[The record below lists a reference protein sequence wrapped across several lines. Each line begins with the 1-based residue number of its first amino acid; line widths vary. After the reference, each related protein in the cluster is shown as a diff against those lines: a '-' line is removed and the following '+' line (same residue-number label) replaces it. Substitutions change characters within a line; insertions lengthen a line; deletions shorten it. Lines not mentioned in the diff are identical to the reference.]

1 MRRLRRL
8 LLFGLLA
15 TWALLARALDL
26 SAEERAWIAAHGPV
40 RVLLLPTAE
49 PFYEAGHGGRPPGG
63 YAIEMLERVAE
74 RAGLKLEY
82 VLAANVPEALMA
94 LRQRQADMTPVMRL
108 SRERAR
114 SFSVP
119 GSLLPVDPVVVSR
132 RDDTQASLQG
142 DLAGQRLAVLAGSVN
157 DEEIT
162 AAYPSAHVERF
173 PTLRDAFKA
182 VSDGR
187 ADLAPTTLQEAVY
200 LIESQLLSNLM
211 VRRLPGAS
219 AALIGPGV
227 RLELP
232 QLHGILAKAMDTITP
247 AERAELARR
256 WLPVG
261 TATAFAG
268 ESAALTAAERAW
280 VEKHGEVRA
289 GFDARFAP
297 FTLAGTLGGMEGLGA
312 DILRAVAA
320 KTGLRI
326 VAQRGASFAEVFGAA
341 RSSEEVNVVVGMA
354 RTQQRSADFQF
365 VGPFSAV
372 ATSMLMRRDDRRRWT
387 EPDEMGRGTSVGLLR
402 EHFLLPR
409 LRLRNPA
416 LKLVE
421 FDSQSDV
428 LEALADGR
436 VDAAI
441 GNSAVVG
448 RLLEDRFAGRIHI
461 TGVVRDGDSE
471 LYFGVPHRHPE
482 LARVLDRGLA
492 AMSPSE
498 LAQLQQRWL
507 FVQVQPG
514 LRLADVL
521 RWAAPLGSALLAGL
535 VVLWLAHRRLRVAHA
550 ATRRAHADAVA
561 ATAARGRFLGY
572 LAHELR
578 GAVMGISSGASLLL
592 RRETTVPPEKLLGAM
607 KTSADG
613 LLSLLETTL
622 GYERT
627 LVTGLELQPT
637 DRELSEWWAATLA
650 PLQLRAQ
657 DKGLVFEQIPPPAGL
672 WLHFDAGRLSQVVAN
687 VVGNAVKFTVQG
699 RVAVRARW
707 DAVAQRL
714 LLEVED
720 EGPGIP
726 PEELGTLFE
735 PYAQGQAGRAAASGA
750 GLGLAITRQIVQA
763 MGGTIEAAAGR
774 ARGSLFRIEVPL
786 APAAAPGESR

>member
-1 MRRLRRL
+1 MRRVRRL
-8 LLFGLLA
+8 LLFALLA
-15 TWALLARALDL
+15 TWALLAGALEL
-26 SAEERAWIAAHGPV
+26 SAEEKAWITAHGPV
-40 RVLLLPTAE
+40 RVMLLPTAE
-49 PFYEAGHGGRPPGG
+49 PFYEAGNQGRAPGG
-63 YAIEMLERVAE
+63 FAIEMLERVAQ
-74 RAGLKLEY
+74 RAGLRLEY
-82 VLAANVPEALMA
+82 VLAPNVPEALMS

-119 GSLLPVDPVVVSR
+119 GALLPVDPVVVSR
-132 RDDTQASLQG
+132 REDTQAALQG
-142 DLAGQRLAVLAGSVN
+142 DLAGQRVAVLAGSVN
-157 DEEIT
+157 EEEIS
-162 AAYPSAHVERF
+162 ASYPSARIERF
-173 PTLRDAFKA
+173 PTLREAFKA
-182 VSDGR
+182 VSEGR

-211 VRRLPGAS
+211 VRRLPSAS

-227 RLELP
+227 RLDLPEL
-232 QLHGILAKAMDTITP
+232 HRILAKAMDTITP
-247 AERAELARR
+247 AERTELARR
-256 WLPVG
+256 WLPAG
-261 TATAFAG
+261 SATAFAG
-268 ESAALTAAERAW
+268 QTAILTAAEQAW
-280 VEKHGEVRA
+280 ADKQGEVRA
-289 GFDARFAP
+289 GYDAHFAP
-297 FTLAGTLGGMEGLGA
+297 FTIAGTLGGMDGLGA
-312 DILRAVAA
+312 DILRAVAD

-326 VAQRGASFAEVFGAA
+326 VAQRGASFAEVYDAA
-341 RSSEEVNVVVGMA
+341 RSGGDVNVVVGMA

-365 VGPFSAV
+365 IGPFSSV

-387 EPDEMGRGTSVGLLR
+387 EPDEMRGGASVGLLR

-421 FDSQSDV
+421 FDSQFEV
-428 LEALADGR
+428 LEALAVGR

-448 RLLEDRFAGRIHI
+448 RLLEERFAGRLHI

-498 LAQLQQRWL
+498 LAQLRQRWL

-521 RWAAPLGSALLAGL
+521 RWAAPLASALLGGL
-535 VVLWLAHRRLRVAHA
+535 VVLWLANRRLRGAHA
-550 ATRRAHADAVA
+550 ATQRAHGAAVA
-561 ATAARGRFLGY
+561 ATVARGRFLGY

-578 GAVMGISSGASLLL
+578 GAVMGIASGASLLL
-592 RRETTVPPEKLLGAM
+592 RRDATLPPEPLLRAM
-607 KTSADG
+607 KSSADG

-622 GYERT
+622 AYERT
-627 LVTGLELQPT
+627 LAAGIALQPT
-637 DRELSEWWAATLA
+637 ERELSTWWAETLA

-657 DKGLVFEQIPPPAGL
+657 DKGLAFEHEDPPPGL
-672 WLHFDAGRLSQVVAN
+672 QLRFDAARLSQVVAN
-687 VVGNAVKFTVQG
+687 VVGNALKFTPQG
-699 RVAVRARW
+699 RVAALARW
-707 DAVAQRL
+707 DAATRRL
-714 LLEVED
+714 HITVED

-726 PEELGTLFE
+726 DAELTDLFE
-735 PYAQGQAGRAAASGA
+735 PYAQGEAGRAAASGA

-763 MGGTIEAAAGR
+763 MGGSIEAVPGR
-774 ARGSLFRIEVPL
+774 ARGCLFRIDVPL
-786 APAAAPGESR
+786 EPAAS

>member
-1 MRRLRRL
+1 MPLARR

-15 TWALLARALDL
+15 AWALVAQAVELTD
-26 SAEERAWIAAHGPV
+26 EEKAWIAAHGAV
-40 RVLLLPTAE
+40 KVLLLPTAE
-49 PFYEAGHGGRPPGG
+49 PFYEAGHQGRAPGG
-63 YAIEMLERVAE
+63 FAIEMLERVAQ
-74 RAGLKLEY
+74 RAGLKLQY
-82 VLAANVPEALMA
+82 VLAPNVPEALMA

-119 GSLLPVDPVVVSR
+119 GTLLPVDPVVVSR
-132 RDDTQASLQG
+132 REDTQAALQG
-142 DLAGQRLAVLAGSVN
+142 DLSGQRLAVLAGSVN
-157 DEEIT
+157 EEEMT
-162 AAYPSAHVERF
+162 AAYPGAHVERF
-173 PTLRDAFKA
+173 GTLREAFKA

-187 ADLAPTTLQEAVY
+187 ADMAPTTLQEAVY

-211 VRRLPGAS
+211 VRRLPGAGK
-219 AALIGPGV
+219 AVIGPGV

-232 QLHGILAKAMDTITP
+232 QLHSILAKAMDTITP

-256 WLPVG
+256 WLPAG

-268 ESAALTAAERAW
+268 EAAFLTAAERAW
-280 VEKHGEVRA
+280 VEKQGEVHA

-297 FTLAGTLGGMEGLGA
+297 FTLAGTMGGMEGLGA
-312 DILRAVAA
+312 DILRAIAG

-326 VAQRGASFAEVFGAA
+326 VSQRGGPFAEVYNAA
-341 RSSEEVNVVVGMA
+341 RTGGDVNVIVGMA
-354 RTQQRSADFQF
+354 RTEQRSADFQF
-365 VGPFSAV
+365 VGPFSSV
-372 ATSMLMRRDDRRRWT
+372 ATSMLMRREDPRRFS
-387 EPDEMGRGTSVGLLR
+387 EPDDMPSGAVGLLR

-409 LRLRNPA
+409 LRLRKPG
-416 LKLVE
+416 LKMVE
-421 FDSQSDV
+421 FNSQSEV

-448 RLLEDRFAGRIHI
+448 RLMEDKFAGRLHI

-498 LAQLQQRWL
+498 LALLRQRWL

-521 RWAAPLGSALLAGL
+521 SWAAPLGSALLAGL
-535 VVLWLAHRRLRVAHA
+535 VVLWLANRRLRAAHA
-550 ATRRAHADAVA
+550 ATQRAHAAAVA
-561 ATAARGRFLGY
+561 ATVARGRFLGY

-592 RRETTVPPEKLLGAM
+592 RGEGTVPPDTLLRAM
-607 KTSADG
+607 KSSSDG
-613 LLSLLETTL
+613 LLALLETTL
-622 GYERT
+622 SYEHS
-627 LVTGLELQPT
+627 LATGIELQPV
-637 DRELSEWWAATLA
+637 DRELAGWWADTMA

-657 DKGLVFEQIPPPAGL
+657 DKGLLFEQVPPLPGL
-672 WLHFDAGRLSQVVAN
+672 RLRFDAARLSQVVAN
-687 VVGNAVKFTVQG
+687 VVGNAVKFTNQG
-699 RVAVRARW
+699 RVMARAQW
-707 DAVAQRL
+707 DAATRRL
-714 LLEVED
+714 HIAVED
-720 EGPGIP
+720 DGPGIP
-726 PEELGTLFE
+726 DAELTELFE

-763 MGGTIEAAAGR
+763 MGGEVEAMPGR
-774 ARGSLFRIEVPL
+774 ARGCLFRIELPL
-786 APAAAPGESR
+786 PAAAT